1 MEFCRRSRETD
12 LLLVGPGAR
21 SQGRHKGKSA
31 MVVAPRAGCAQ
42 FGTIGLADFQQDP
55 RLLPALPAVDVDLV
69 VIAADE
75 RKLL

>member
-1 MEFCRRSRETD
+1 
-12 LLLVGPGAR
+12 
-21 SQGRHKGKSA
+21 
-31 MVVAPRAGCAQ
+31 MVVAPRASCAQ